1 MDDILQ
7 ALAKMLNM
15 TVDEVRSLLTTFKGN
30 APQIYEQLTREWTL
44 YNVLN
49 NTFIAMIV
57 LSVVLTGVIV
67 YVVARTKVN
76 YDNLS
81 YRHIPEGFTKLEYA
95 EKLTKENLKSSKGT
109 IKKLIAGTTLALIL
123 AFASNIGRYFLAPN
137 YSFIVNEIV
146 PKLTNR

>member
-1 MDDILQ
+1 MDDVLQ

-15 TVDEVRSLLTTFKGN
+15 TVDEVSSLLTAFKGN
-30 APQIYEQLTREWTL
+30 TPQIYEQLTREWTL
-44 YNVLN
+44 YNILN

-57 LSVVLTGVIV
+57 LSVILTGVIV
-67 YVVARTKVN
+67 YVVARTEVN
-76 YDNLS
+76 SDSLS

-95 EKLTKENLKSSKGT
+95 EKLTKENLKNSKGT

-123 AFASNIGRYFLAPN
+123 AFASNIGRYLLAPN

>member
-15 TVDEVRSLLTTFKGN
+15 TVDEVSSLLTTFKGN
-30 APQIYEQLTREWTL
+30 VPQIYEQLTREWTL

-57 LSVVLTGVIV
+57 LSVILTGVIV
-67 YVVARTKVN
+67 YVVARTEVN
-76 YDNLS
+76 HDNLS

-95 EKLTKENLKSSKGT
+95 EKLTKENLKNSKGT

-123 AFASNIGRYFLAPN
+123 AFASNIGRYLLAPN